1 MSKTEVGIQHIQK
14 QVDHCDK
21 IVDNIDI
28 IVPKLYKIRQQVLA
42 QKDYINDV
50 SRDLLTNGT
59 NFGLLADGGN
69 LTLKTYQ
76 LGTTLV
82 KEDWATKVWNTDNEQ
97 KNREVIQ
104 SLFKYKHEIGTSNH
118 FTTEQIGLTAD
129 RTYGLNLRDVVNI
142 TTGLNNL
149 LTSSNSTPAT
159 NSTLDNIILKSGTYE
174 RIVPSDTSTSFITNA
189 PTGGGPEG
197 TGYGNVDGDG
207 LPTNLVSATGNVSGK
222 IVGFG
227 LT

>member
-14 QVDHCDK
+14 QVDNCDK
-21 IVDNIDI
+21 IIDNIDI

-50 SRDLLTNGT
+50 SRNLLTTGSDLDSGT
-59 NFGLLADGGN
+59 AEGVF
-69 LTLKTYQ
+69 TLKSNG

-82 KEDWATKVWNTDNEQ
+82 QAYWAIDVWNTGNAE

-118 FTTEQIGLTAD
+118 FTTEQIGLEGD
-129 RTYGLNLRDVVNI
+129 REAGLNLRDVVDI

-149 LTSSNSTPAT
+149 LTASNSTPAT
-159 NSTLDNIILKSGTYE
+159 NSTLTKIILKSDGSINPDGTNSL
-174 RIVPSDTSTSFITNA
+174 VSTVS
-189 PTGGGPEG
+189 GK
-197 TGYGNVDGDG
+197 GYGPITDGD
-207 LPTNLVSATGNVSGK
+207 LPTNLDSATGAISGN

>member
-1 MSKTEVGIQHIQK
+1 MTTEVGIQHIQK
-14 QVDHCDK
+14 QVDNCDK

-50 SRDLLTNGT
+50 SRNLLTSGT
-59 NFGLLADGGN
+59 NFGVVATDGN
-69 LTLKTYQ
+69 LTLKDYA
-76 LGTTLV
+76 LGSTLV
-82 KEDWATKVWNTDNEQ
+82 QANWATTVWNIPGTDDT
-97 KNREVIQ
+97 KKKLNREVIQ

-118 FTTEQIGLTAD
+118 FTTEQIGLEGD
-129 RTYGLNLRDVVNI
+129 REAGLNLRDVVDI

-149 LTSSNSTPAT
+149 LTASNSTPAT
-159 NSTLDNIILKSGTYE
+159 NSTLTKIILKSDGSINPDGTNSL
-174 RIVPSDTSTSFITNA
+174 VSTVS
-189 PTGGGPEG
+189 GK
-197 TGYGNVDGDG
+197 GYGPITDGD
-207 LPTNLVSATGNVSGK
+207 LPTNLDSATGAISGD

>member
-59 NFGLLADGGN
+59 NFGLVATDGN
-69 LTLKTYQ
+69 LTLKTDP

-82 KEDWATKVWNTDNEQ
+82 KENWATKVWNIGNAQE
-97 KNREVIQ
+97 NREVIQ
-104 SLFKYKHEIGTSNH
+104 SLFKYKHELGTSNH
-118 FTTEQIGLTAD
+118 FTTEQIGLEND
-129 RTYGLNLRDVVNI
+129 REKGLNLRDVVNI
-142 TTGLNNL
+142 TNGLNKL
-149 LTSSNSTPAT
+149 LIASNSTPAT
-159 NSTLDNIILKSGTYE
+159 ADSNIANIVLKSGTHAT
-174 RIVPSDTSTSFITNA
+174 INPDATTSLVATASGA
-189 PTGGGPEG
+189 SYGPTDSE
-197 TGYGNVDGDG
+197 G
-207 LPTNLVSATGNVSGK
+207 LPSHLVSAISLTGN